1 MGIQPID
8 LQTMYTNMTNV
19 SRNYS
24 AQQLAAQSSK
34 QFQDN
39 TTIQQNLEK
48 ANQVNKAAENETKSS
63 ALNADGRS
71 GSENQNQKTAKKE
84 EEQQEEQ
91 PKVIE
96 IRESYLGNHIDI
108 ST

>member
-1 MGIQPID
+1 MAIHPID
-8 LQTMYTNMTNV
+8 LQTMYSNMGNV
-19 SRNYS
+19 ARNYS
-24 AQQLAAQSSK
+24 AQQLASQSSK

-48 ANQVNKAAENETKSS
+48 ATQVNKAAENETKST
-63 ALNADGRS
+63 ALNADGRG
-71 GSENQNQKTAKKE
+71 GSENPQHKGEKKE
-84 EEQQEEQ
+84 SQQEEVA

-96 IRESYLGNHIDI
+96 IRKAHLGNHIDI